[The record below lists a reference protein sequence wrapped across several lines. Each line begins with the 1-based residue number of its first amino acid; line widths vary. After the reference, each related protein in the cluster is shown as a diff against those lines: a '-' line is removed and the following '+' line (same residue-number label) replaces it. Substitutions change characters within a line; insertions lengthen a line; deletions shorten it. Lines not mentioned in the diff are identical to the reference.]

1 MSTYYITTPIYYV
14 NDKPHIGHA
23 YTTILADALARY
35 HREEGDEV
43 FFLTGLDEHG
53 QKVQQ
58 AADARGVGS
67 QQHCDEMAP
76 RFTELWEKL
85 NIQYDDFI
93 RTTEDRHKT
102 IVQQVL
108 QAVYDSGDIYKGEH
122 EGWYSVSEERFI
134 TEKEKEIGE
143 FRDLKKIK
151 EPNYYFKMSE
161 YQDRLVQYIHDH
173 PEFIQPTHRRNEIL
187 GKLREPIGDL
197 CISRP
202 KSRLEWGVEI
212 PFDTDYVTYVWFDA
226 LLNYVSVPGYGTDDE
241 KFEKWWPVN
250 VHLIG
255 KDILMTHAI
264 YWPTMLFSAGIPQP
278 KSIFAHGWW
287 LSGKEDGEAEK
298 MSKTLGNVVN
308 PLDLIDKFGV
318 DPVRYYLMRE
328 MVLGQDANFSLS
340 SFVKRYNSDLA
351 NDLGNLVS
359 RVNRLLTRNF
369 DGKLPELGDE
379 QESDA
384 ALRSAGEGLGATVAE
399 KIKEM
404 KVNEAVET
412 SIEFVRSI
420 NIYLEQHKPWM
431 LLKAE
436 AEEGKARAGTVLFYA
451 AEAVRLALQLLHPIM
466 PTKVI
471 ELLGMVG
478 DHDPDL
484 TEAAW
489 GRLKSGV
496 ALKEFTTPFPR
507 IEVEKDS
514 SPPRKPKPEKEQTKK
529 EKEKPEMSDSV
540 IAFDDFMKVELKT
553 AEIIEAEKVE
563 KADKLLKLQ
572 IKVGDEQRQ
581 IVAGIAEYYPL
592 EELPGKKIVIVANLA
607 PAKIRGVESQG
618 MLLAADDGENLSLI
632 TLDRDLASG
641 AKVR

>member
-23 YTTILADALARY
+23 YTTILADVLARY

-134 TEKEKEIGE
+134 TEKEKETGE

-328 MVLGQDANFSLS
+328 MVLGQDASFSLS

-359 RVNRLLTRNF
+359 RVNRLITRNF

-384 ALRSAGEGLGATVAE
+384 ALRGAGEGLGATIAC

-420 NIYLEQHKPWM
+420 NIYLEQHRPWT

-436 AEEGKARAGTVLFYA
+436 AEEGKAHAGTVLFYA

-478 DHDPDL
+478 DHEPDL
-484 TEAAW
+484 TE
-489 GRLKSGV
+489 
-496 ALKEFTTPFPR
+496 
-507 IEVEKDS
+507 
-514 SPPRKPKPEKEQTKK
+514 
-529 EKEKPEMSDSV
+529 
-540 IAFDDFMKVELKT
+540 
-553 AEIIEAEKVE
+553 
-563 KADKLLKLQ
+563 
-572 IKVGDEQRQ
+572 
-581 IVAGIAEYYPL
+581 
-592 EELPGKKIVIVANLA
+592 
-607 PAKIRGVESQG
+607 
-618 MLLAADDGENLSLI
+618 
-632 TLDRDLASG
+632 
-641 AKVR
+641 